1 MNLSKQ
7 ILFGLIF
14 LLGSII
20 ANAQIFSAGAKF
32 QEKTMFQ
39 ATFNAPIFFDK
50 NKPFDIFWGADYTT
64 KNSKTPSGL
73 APQLGFAY
81 YLVDEK
87 SKNFMLSANFSAG
100 YLFDFNKKF
109 DNQFRFSP
117 HIYFEFLSLINVRL
131 GYDYLT
137 PINQGYPFV
146 SIGIGGGMMFRHFS
160 VM

>member
-7 ILFGLIF
+7 ILLGIIF
-14 LLGSII
+14 LLGLNIT
-20 ANAQIFSAGAKF
+20 NAQIISAGVKF
-32 QEKTMFQ
+32 DKKPMFQ

-64 KNSKTPSGL
+64 KNSEIPSGL
-73 APQLGFAY
+73 APQLSFAY
-81 YLVDEK
+81 YLVDDEYK
-87 SKNFMLSANFSAG
+87 DFILSANFTAG

-117 HIYFEFLSLINVRL
+117 HIYFEFLSLFNAKL

-137 PINQGYPFV
+137 PFNKGFPFI
-146 SIGIGGGMMFRHFS
+146 SIGIGGGMMFRHFR